1 MLAVP
6 SPADHDPDLELLPRI
21 ASGDA
26 RACRTLVDRHLPR
39 LHALAFRLTGSSAD
53 ADEICQD
60 AFVRAWRQARDW
72 RSGQARFATWLH
84 QVVLNLSRDRLRA
97 RRAAEPLDAAD
108 ALVAADDPE
117 RAQQQRDRSR
127 LLQQALQGLPER
139 QREALVLCHY
149 QELSNIEA
157 AALLQLS
164 VEALES
170 LLARARRGLRAA
182 LQAHPA
188 GAWT

>member
-6 SPADHDPDLELLPRI
+6 SRTDSDPDLELLPRI

-26 RACRTLVDRHLPR
+26 RACRALVDRHLPR
-39 LHALAFRLTGSSAD
+39 LHGLAWRLTGSSAD
-53 ADEICQD
+53 ADEVCQD

-72 RSGQARFATWLH
+72 RTGQARFGTWLH
-84 QVVLNLSRDRLRA
+84 QVVLNLCRDRLRV
-97 RRAAEPLDAAD
+97 RRESAPLSDAEG
-108 ALVAADDPE
+108 LVAADDPE
-117 RAQQQRDRSR
+117 RAQQQHERSR
-127 LLQQALQGLPER
+127 LLQQALQTLPER

-157 AALLQLS
+157 AALLELS
-164 VEALES
+164 VDALES

-182 LQAHPA
+182 LQAQPA
-188 GAWT
+188 GGWT